1 MSKLRAVVKKT
12 DANAVAIMMGALAN
26 ETRLRI
32 LYSLYQR
39 PKTWTE
45 LMFELK
51 LNPKSLRDN
60 LLYLRNSHL
69 VQKRKPKGFELTEAG
84 KAVMELS
91 IKQIFEAGGKTTT

>member
-1 MSKLRAVVKKT
+1 MKRT
-12 DANAVAIMMGALAN
+12 DANAVAIMMRTLAN

-39 PKTWTE
+39 SKTWTE
-45 LMFELK
+45 IMFELK

-60 LLYLRNSHL
+60 LLYLRKSSL
-69 VQKRKPKGFELTEAG
+69 VQRKKPKGFELTEAG

-91 IKQIFEAGGKTTT
+91 IKQIFEASQRPSS